1 MLTEREEKLIEL
13 GTALARAVGHRNARG
28 CPKLSPAVPCTC
40 GAKDLQAKAL
50 SDWEHMLDQIK
61 ES

>member
-1 MLTEREEKLIEL
+1 MTDLEEKLIEV
-13 GTALARAVGHRNARG
+13 GTALARAIGHRMARG

-40 GAKDLQAKAL
+40 GAAAEQAQAL
-50 SDWEHMLDQIK
+50 GDWEHLMDQIK